1 MVDALTASMKDALPV
16 GMQARVAQYAERRC
30 RPQLE
35 FLNDYVRDLLLLE
48 VTKLSVC
55 GVSSRCGIYRWR

>member
-35 FLNDYVRDLLLLE
+35 FLNDYVSPALLPL
-48 VTKLSVC
+48 VQKLSVC
-55 GVSSRCGIYRWR
+55 AGCSRCGTFRWR